1 MLIAAATPI
10 SFIEAMSN
18 AVKVDNAVFIF
29 LKNKKKKKNT
39 QIQTNFESRCKK
51 KQNKKKKKKKNLELS
66 LFMLYSRVNIQAETR
81 NHLSQ
86 SQRTLKKSALVKKK
100 KGNKIHFYYLLKEQK
115 DRASLF
121 CK

>member
-18 AVKVDNAVFIF
+18 AVNVDNAVFIF
-29 LKNKKKKKNT
+29 LKDNKKEKET
-39 QIQTNFESRCKK
+39 HRFRQTLRVGVRKVK
-51 KQNKKKKKKKNLELS
+51 TKKKNLKLS

-86 SQRTLKKSALVKKK
+86 SQRTLKKSALVKKEERK
-100 KGNKIHFYYLLKEQK
+100 QDSLLLPFK
-115 DRASLF
+115 RAKRQSFLVL
-121 CK
+121 